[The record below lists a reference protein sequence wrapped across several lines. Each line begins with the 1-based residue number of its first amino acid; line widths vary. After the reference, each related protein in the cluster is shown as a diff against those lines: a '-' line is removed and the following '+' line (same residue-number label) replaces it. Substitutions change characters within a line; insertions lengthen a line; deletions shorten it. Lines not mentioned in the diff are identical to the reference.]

1 MALVGRAEDMREADR
16 TTRERIAD
24 RLRETALP
32 ASALARE
39 FDVEVG
45 TVLSHVEHVAK
56 SLANTDEQLLVA
68 PPQCNDC
75 GFEDFDD
82 PANRPSR
89 CPECKSEDLTE
100 PTFTVEA
107 V

>member
-1 MALVGRAEDMREADR
+1 MALVGRAENMREADR
-16 TTRERIAD
+16 TTRQRIAD

-45 TVLSHVEHVAK
+45 TVISHVEHVAQ
-56 SLANTDEQLLVA
+56 SLEGTDEQLLVA
-68 PPQCNDC
+68 PPECADC
-75 GFEDFDD
+75 GFADFDD

-89 CPECKSEDLTE
+89 CPECKSEDVAD
-100 PTFTVEA
+100 PTFTVEEL
-107 V
+107 